1 MIQSF
6 SDFFSM
12 IKAWIE
18 CFFDS
23 LKVLYSVLQM
33 VILPQQSITQWSIW
47 MPSLVISVLTISL
60 TLLVLLRI
68 VGR

>member
-6 SDFFSM
+6 TDLFSM

-23 LKVLYSVLQM
+23 LKILYSVLQM

-47 MPSLVISVLTISL
+47 MPSLIISVLTISL
-60 TLLVLLRI
+60 VLLVLLRI

>member
-1 MIQSF
+1 MVASI
-6 SDFFSM
+6 SDFWSLL
-12 IKAWIE
+12 KAWIE
-18 CFFDS
+18 CIFDS
-23 LKVLYSVLQM
+23 IKVLYSVLQM

-60 TLLVLLRI
+60 ALLVLLRI

>member
-1 MIQSF
+1 MVTSI
-6 SDFFSM
+6 SDLWSLL
-12 IKAWIE
+12 KAWIE
-18 CFFDS
+18 CIFDS
-23 LKVLYSVLQM
+23 IKVLYSVLQM

>member
-1 MIQSF
+1 MVTSI
-6 SDFFSM
+6 SDLWAL

-18 CFFDS
+18 CIFDS
-23 LKVLYSVLQM
+23 VKVLYSVLQM

>member
-1 MIQSF
+1 MVTSI
-6 SDFFSM
+6 SDFWSL

-18 CFFDS
+18 CLFDS
-23 LKVLYSVLQM
+23 IKVLYSVLQM

-47 MPSLVISVLTISL
+47 MPSLVITVLTISL
-60 TLLVLLRI
+60 ALLVLLRI

>member
-1 MIQSF
+1 MITSITDLW
-6 SDFFSM
+6 SL

-18 CFFDS
+18 CLFDS
-23 LKVLYSVLQM
+23 IKVLYSVLQM
-33 VILPQQSITQWSIW
+33 VLVPNTLITQWSIW
-47 MPSLVISVLTISL
+47 MPSLVITVLTISL